1 MRPPEGGGP
10 CMSKSEDVIMRSC
23 PGIGNPTGFF
33 DKTRDL
39 FCTIVRYNWGG
50 GREMVVCN

>member
-33 DKTRDL
+33 AKTRDL